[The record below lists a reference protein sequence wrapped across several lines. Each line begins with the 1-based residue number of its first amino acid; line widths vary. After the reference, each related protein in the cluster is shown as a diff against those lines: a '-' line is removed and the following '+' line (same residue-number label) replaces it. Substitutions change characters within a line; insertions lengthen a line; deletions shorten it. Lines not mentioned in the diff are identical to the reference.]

1 MEGITGILVD
11 LFILFAAAKV
21 AGELFTRLRQPP
33 IVGEVLAG
41 VLIGP
46 HALGLIGLPD
56 SALIEL
62 FGGDE
67 KAAEEALTVVLDVIA
82 ELGVIILLFF
92 VGLETRLSE
101 LLEVGGRATMVAVL
115 GIIFPFIL
123 GFAFIW
129 LTDPIGTEDLEIE
142 AAFVATAM
150 VATSIGITARVLGD
164 IGAIRTREARIIL
177 GAAVVDDILAL
188 LMLSVVVGLGGDD
201 FDALELGLTA
211 LAAVAFVVF
220 AALVGTLDLL
230 EPEERETIKGFVINK
245 FRGDPSLLTDGLDM
259 LEARTG
265 IPVLG
270 VIHHFHDIHIPEE
283 DSVALDLPVR
293 SSAGALLDIVVIKLP
308 HVSNFDDFDP
318 LARENGVTLRYVE
331 SHSQMG
337 RPDLIILPG
346 SKTTMADLAWM
357 ESQGLSGAL
366 RELHSQGTAV
376 VGICGGYQ
384 MLGEKLYDPDKVES
398 SRLEMDG
405 LGLLPLTTVFEGTK
419 ETHRI
424 QGRVAEGR
432 GLLTGA
438 VDEPI
443 TGYEI
448 HMARTTGTGSSGSF
462 TPAPFIIEDRS
473 DVPVTAETASDG
485 ALDSEGRVLGTY
497 IHGLFHNGG
506 LRRAMLK
513 ELARKKG
520 LVLPLQSQ
528 DLVIDQEFDKLAAW
542 VRASLN

>member
-21 AGELFTRLRQPP
+21 AGELFTRMRQPP

-92 VGLETRLSE
+92 VGLETRLSD

-115 GIIFPFIL
+115 GIIVPFIL

-129 LTDPIGTEDLEIE
+129 LTDPVASADLGIE

-211 LAAVAFVVF
+211 LAAVTFVVF
-220 AALVGTLDLL
+220 AALVGTRVIRQYSIHL
-230 EPEERETIKGFVINK
+230 EKLKIRNAPFLVAMIVMLGLSALAGIIGLAAIIGAFLAGMMLAEAKERFNLEQQALPVYEFLVPFFFVIIGTK
-245 FRGDPSLLTDGLDM
+245 VDPGAFMDSTILMVALGVTGL
-259 LEARTG
+259 A
-265 IPVLG
+265 VLG
-270 VIHHFHDIHIPEE
+270 KLIGGGIA
-283 DSVALDLPVR
+283 SAGLPVR
-293 SSAGALLDIVVIKLP
+293 SAAIIGTGMVPRGEVGLVVASIGAGIGAISDDMFSVVVFMSIATTIIAPPALVGLYRGYRFTAEDVTEAP
-308 HVSNFDDFDP
+308 EEPP
-318 LARENGVTLRYVE
+318 L
-331 SHSQMG
+331 
-337 RPDLIILPG
+337 PDL
-346 SKTTMADLAWM
+346 
-357 ESQGLSGAL
+357 
-366 RELHSQGTAV
+366 
-376 VGICGGYQ
+376 
-384 MLGEKLYDPDKVES
+384 
-398 SRLEMDG
+398 
-405 LGLLPLTTVFEGTK
+405 
-419 ETHRI
+419 
-424 QGRVAEGR
+424 
-432 GLLTGA
+432 
-438 VDEPI
+438 
-443 TGYEI
+443 
-448 HMARTTGTGSSGSF
+448 
-462 TPAPFIIEDRS
+462 
-473 DVPVTAETASDG
+473 
-485 ALDSEGRVLGTY
+485 
-497 IHGLFHNGG
+497 
-506 LRRAMLK
+506 
-513 ELARKKG
+513 
-520 LVLPLQSQ
+520 
-528 DLVIDQEFDKLAAW
+528 
-542 VRASLN
+542 

>member
-21 AGELFTRLRQPP
+21 AGELFTRMRQPP

-67 KAAEEALTVVLDVIA
+67 KAAEEALRVVLDVIA

-92 VGLETRLSE
+92 VGLETRLSD

-115 GIIFPFIL
+115 GIIVPFIL

-129 LTDPIGTEDLEIE
+129 LTDPVASADLGIE

-220 AALVGTLDLL
+220 AALVGTRVIRQYSIHL
-230 EPEERETIKGFVINK
+230 EKLKIRNAPFLVAMIVMLGLSALAGIIGLAAIIGAFLAGMMLAEAKERFNLEQQALPVYEFLVPFFFVIIGTK
-245 FRGDPSLLTDGLDM
+245 VDPGAFMDSTILM
-259 LEARTG
+259 VA
-265 IPVLG
+265 LG
-270 VIHHFHDIHIPEE
+270 VTGLAVIGKLIGGGIA
-283 DSVALDLPVR
+283 SAGLPVR
-293 SSAGALLDIVVIKLP
+293 SAA
-308 HVSNFDDFDP
+308 
-318 LARENGVTLRYVE
+318 
-331 SHSQMG
+331 
-337 RPDLIILPG
+337 II
-346 SKTTMADLAWM
+346 
-357 ESQGLSGAL
+357 
-366 RELHSQGTAV
+366 
-376 VGICGGYQ
+376 
-384 MLGEKLYDPDKVES
+384 
-398 SRLEMDG
+398 
-405 LGLLPLTTVFEGTK
+405 
-419 ETHRI
+419 
-424 QGRVAEGR
+424 
-432 GLLTGA
+432 
-438 VDEPI
+438 
-443 TGYEI
+443 
-448 HMARTTGTGSSGSF
+448 GTGMVPRGEVGLVVASIGAGIGAISDDMFSVVVF
-462 TPAPFIIEDRS
+462 MSIATTIIAPPALVGLYRGYRF
-473 DVPVTAETASDG
+473 TAEDVTEAP
-485 ALDSEGRVLGTY
+485 E
-497 IHGLFHNGG
+497 
-506 LRRAMLK
+506 
-513 ELARKKG
+513 EPP
-520 LVLPLQSQ
+520 LP
-528 DLVIDQEFDKLAAW
+528 DI
-542 VRASLN
+542 

>member
-211 LAAVAFVVF
+211 LAAVAFVAF
-220 AALVGTLDLL
+220 AALVGTRVIRQYSIHL
-230 EPEERETIKGFVINK
+230 EKLRIQNAPFLVAMIVMLGLSALAGIIGLAAIIGAFLAGMMLAEAKERFNLEQQALPVYEFLVPFFFVIIGTK
-245 FRGDPSLLTDGLDM
+245 VDPGAFTDTTILMVALGVTGL
-259 LEARTG
+259 A
-265 IPVLG
+265 VLG
-270 VIHHFHDIHIPEE
+270 KLMGGGIA
-283 DSVALDLPVR
+283 SAGLPVR
-293 SSAGALLDIVVIKLP
+293 SAAIIGTGMVPRGEVGLVVASIGAGIGAISDDIFSVVVFMSIATTIIAPPALVWLYRGYRFTAED
-308 HVSNFDDFDP
+308 
-318 LARENGVTLRYVE
+318 VTEAPEEPSL
-331 SHSQMG
+331 
-337 RPDLIILPG
+337 PDL
-346 SKTTMADLAWM
+346 
-357 ESQGLSGAL
+357 
-366 RELHSQGTAV
+366 
-376 VGICGGYQ
+376 
-384 MLGEKLYDPDKVES
+384 
-398 SRLEMDG
+398 
-405 LGLLPLTTVFEGTK
+405 
-419 ETHRI
+419 
-424 QGRVAEGR
+424 
-432 GLLTGA
+432 
-438 VDEPI
+438 
-443 TGYEI
+443 
-448 HMARTTGTGSSGSF
+448 
-462 TPAPFIIEDRS
+462 
-473 DVPVTAETASDG
+473 
-485 ALDSEGRVLGTY
+485 
-497 IHGLFHNGG
+497 
-506 LRRAMLK
+506 
-513 ELARKKG
+513 
-520 LVLPLQSQ
+520 
-528 DLVIDQEFDKLAAW
+528 
-542 VRASLN
+542 